1 MPVPELGPTNDR
13 SRGDAA
19 TAAEERVAWA
29 NVVGMDCSTCSKVA
43 SAGSIVSSPPTYR
56 QCHSPALQARSRPR
70 SICVADLSPVVHA
83 PGPATAGLT
92 YGHFDA
98 TNQSAMFQVFKATDG
113 HLMKLHSVGFTR
125 STVAVMNTG
134 ST

>member
-1 MPVPELGPTNDR
+1 MGQCRRDGLLHMFKGGQR
-13 SRGDAA
+13 RL
-19 TAAEERVAWA
+19 
-29 NVVGMDCSTCSKVA
+29 DCLR
-43 SAGSIVSSPPTYR
+43 PPTYR